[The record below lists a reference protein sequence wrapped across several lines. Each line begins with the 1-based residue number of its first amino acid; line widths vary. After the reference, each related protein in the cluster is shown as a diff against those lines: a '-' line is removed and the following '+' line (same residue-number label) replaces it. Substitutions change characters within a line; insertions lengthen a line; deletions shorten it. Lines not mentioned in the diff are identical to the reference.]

1 MAYASSQALKCSEA
15 CVLRTEIAR
24 CKVEQIELNVW
35 ARGIAEEKVA
45 VALTWTASARRL
57 GMVSAVGTVLL
68 TAVYAATLGA
78 GLLSLQSPQEPIG
91 DPWFSILEIV
101 IILTMPPMVAMNRP
115 GFRGGCLV

>member
-1 MAYASSQALKCSEA
+1 M
-15 CVLRTEIAR
+15 
-24 CKVEQIELNVW
+24 EQIELNELNVR

-101 IILTMPPMVAMNRP
+101 IM
-115 GFRGGCLV
+115 GCVLAATIDHGMRKSPCLKVR